1 MGLQCQAL
9 AVLGHGHAWSW
20 VCMCDYVSMSSLFS
34 WMLLGDWGSRV
45 ALCHLL
51 RNWHPGGGFHTGA
64 WCLAPN
70 PVLHM
75 TLSNPPTRKRGFLAW
90 TRGAPG

>member
-9 AVLGHGHAWSW
+9 AVLGRGHAWSW

-51 RNWHPGGGFHTGA
+51 RNWHPGVASTLEPGA
-64 WCLAPN
+64 WHLILFC
-70 PVLHM
+70 
-75 TLSNPPTRKRGFLAW
+75 T
-90 TRGAPG
+90 